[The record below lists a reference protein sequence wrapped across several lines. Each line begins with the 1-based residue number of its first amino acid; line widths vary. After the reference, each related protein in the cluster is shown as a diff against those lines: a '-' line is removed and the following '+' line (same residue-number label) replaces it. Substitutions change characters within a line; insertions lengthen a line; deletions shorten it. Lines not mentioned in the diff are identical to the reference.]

1 MDHASRTK
9 TFVGSTMIP
18 SIPRLNHAM
27 ITCFKVRRKF
37 QQGKGL
43 KQSTMRMWAR
53 YMVLGSVNAAIAQ
66 RRIDDAAGVPHLLLF
81 INLYQS
87 EDENIL
93 IFASD

>member
-1 MDHASRTK
+1 
-9 TFVGSTMIP
+9 
-18 SIPRLNHAM
+18 
-27 ITCFKVRRKF
+27 
-37 QQGKGL
+37 
-43 KQSTMRMWAR
+43 MWAR